1 MLGGGI
7 DALPRLAPRLSL
19 FAGRPQGLE
28 SPILYL
34 RKYTGIC
41 LVILL
46 TVLFLVFCDQLLN
59 RCARIVSQASFKE
72 SCAVRV
78 IDRQAAAF

>member
-1 MLGGGI
+1 VLGGGI

-41 LVILL
+41 LVIKLL
-46 TVLFLVFCDQLLN
+46 TVLLRMFCDQLLN
-59 RCARIVSQASFKE
+59 HCARLVSQASF
-72 SCAVRV
+72 
-78 IDRQAAAF
+78 